1 MLENIENVASHM
13 PDDFLFVKG
22 VDVGTKGDR
31 RISDPSKVAGVEM
44 HGDVL
49 FIKGVDPV
57 KRSPSST

>member
-1 MLENIENVASHM
+1 M

-31 RISDPSKVAGVEM
+31 RISDPSKVAGIEM

-49 FIKGVDPV
+49 FVKGVDPV